1 MLKLLFLA
9 AMGIS
14 AATAVTAGRI
24 SLSRSKKTKDSQS
37 VTTKA
42 VLPENEEVSYYEPTT
57 KAYGMDYM
65 YV

>member
-1 MLKLLFLA
+1 MLKLLLLA

-14 AATAVTAGRI
+14 AATAVTAGK
-24 SLSRSKKTKDSQS
+24 LSKGKSKKVMNSQS
-37 VTTKA
+37 MTTTA
-42 VLPENEEVSYYEPTT
+42 VLPENEDSSYDEPTA

>member
-42 VLPENEEVSYYEPTT
+42 VLPENEEVSYDEPTT

-65 YV
+65 YI